1 MRRRGSEQVD
11 QVKLIL
17 IEGIAGKIRK
27 KWDTQREAAEGLKFH
42 EGVIS
47 RLCNGN
53 YDRFSL
59 PFLISL
65 AHRMG
70 VTISVQVS

>member
-1 MRRRGSEQVD
+1 VTKNQSEQVD

-17 IEGIAGKIRK
+17 IEGIAGKIRAK
-27 KWDTQREAAEGLKFH
+27 YDFQRDAAAGLKLH

-59 PFLISL
+59 AFLITL
-65 AHRMG
+65 ASQLG
-70 VTISVQVS
+70 CSVKIQVT